1 MKMEEVDQAV
11 NGVENINIDEDDHE
25 KNYRP
30 PDIDADVR
38 DMERRKRVEAM
49 MASRIFK
56 EELERIVEHHSRDGG
71 TIFSSQNLSD
81 IFGSG
86 SRMKTGAIIPI
97 NDIKGPES
105 LFYIKGEKMLRCK
118 LAALYRLVD
127 LHGWTQSIY
136 NHITVRINQDQEHFL
151 INPFGLLYHEVTA
164 SSLVKVDMQ
173 GNIVDPGS
181 SNFSVNVAGFMLHS
195 AIHQARPDVKCVI
208 HMHLPSV
215 VAVSAMK
222 CGLLP
227 LSQEACI
234 IGPVSYH
241 PFEGILVDAGER
253 VRIAENMGPKNK
265 VMLLRNHG
273 FVACGETIEEAW
285 VLAYHTVL
293 ACEAQMKMLP
303 IGIDNLIT
311 ISEEAIQRTA
321 EAVRAGVASKGESA
335 DIQATSISQS
345 VDESDHSLRDE
356 SGAQKSGKREKK
368 WRVGEMEFEAYMRM
382 LDNAGYRTGYM
393 YRQPVVKNEVPR
405 QKLDIEVPP
414 SVSSFGYQIEGEEA
428 YRDLIKKLL
437 EGKKSSERAKW
448 INSPN
453 VYQKVE
459 VLETGTQD
467 PKKITKW
474 VADSSPT
481 HSTPVKVD
489 PALQF
494 VPVGTNPKEFKLK
507 QKAIKENRRAG
518 GISAGPQ
525 SHILEGVSWEEMKK
539 MQEAQTNGDQVVIVG
554 AASKGIIQRDFQ
566 HHALVYKTP
575 YAKNPFDNISNEEI
589 DSYKKE
595 IEKNM
600 RGDLTIEEYPEY
612 QQEQEDSFVSTNLS
626 SIATP
631 HQLTAE
637 SVTLP
642 DTPHPEDVTL
652 SPPQSPPPAASD
664 LEDEGLSS
672 TSSHQVLTV
681 EANTLPRP
689 SRAEKQLLPDHG
701 SGMPTPHVERS
712 KSARFPRDQ
721 VPGTQTLNRFFKR
734 RSLSLSRDTK
744 RNKDTVNGDDVD
756 NPQSVSS
763 SRDNS
768 AGHDISEGSPVVG
781 KKKKKSGLS
790 FLKMKSNKK
799 KEAAVAQ

>member
-382 LDNAGYRTGYM
+382 LDNA
-393 YRQPVVKNEVPR
+393 
-405 QKLDIEVPP
+405 
-414 SVSSFGYQIEGEEA
+414 VSE
-428 YRDLIKKLL
+428 
-437 EGKKSSERAKW
+437 
-448 INSPN
+448 NSPL
-453 VYQKVE
+453 V
-459 VLETGTQD
+459 
-467 PKKITKW
+467 
-474 VADSSPT
+474 
-481 HSTPVKVD
+481 
-489 PALQF
+489 F
-494 VPVGTNPKEFKLK
+494 
-507 QKAIKENRRAG
+507 
-518 GISAGPQ
+518 
-525 SHILEGVSWEEMKK
+525 
-539 MQEAQTNGDQVVIVG
+539 
-554 AASKGIIQRDFQ
+554 IIYF
-566 HHALVYKTP
+566 
-575 YAKNPFDNISNEEI
+575 
-589 DSYKKE
+589 
-595 IEKNM
+595 M
-600 RGDLTIEEYPEY
+600 
-612 QQEQEDSFVSTNLS
+612 
-626 SIATP
+626 
-631 HQLTAE
+631 
-637 SVTLP
+637 
-642 DTPHPEDVTL
+642 
-652 SPPQSPPPAASD
+652 
-664 LEDEGLSS
+664 
-672 TSSHQVLTV
+672 
-681 EANTLPRP
+681 
-689 SRAEKQLLPDHG
+689 
-701 SGMPTPHVERS
+701 
-712 KSARFPRDQ
+712 
-721 VPGTQTLNRFFKR
+721 LNC
-734 RSLSLSRDTK
+734 T
-744 RNKDTVNGDDVD
+744 
-756 NPQSVSS
+756 
-763 SRDNS
+763 
-768 AGHDISEGSPVVG
+768 
-781 KKKKKSGLS
+781 
-790 FLKMKSNKK
+790 
-799 KEAAVAQ
+799 